1 MRVTW
6 GTHPNNIGHMSYP
19 GCFRF
24 HDGNHTAKSGVSI
37 TNYCSV
43 CRNLVVSDMTRPK
56 LITDMGLQL
65 SIER

>member
-1 MRVTW
+1 
-6 GTHPNNIGHMSYP
+6 MSYP